1 MAKKQVKKLCI
12 FCKKDKAQK
21 HFRKKRGACRACEAY
36 AARLRRYDNP
46 IRSLLTGA
54 KTRSKRKNIKFDI
67 EESDIVIP
75 DICPVLGI
83 PLILFGPPNSPH
95 LPSIDRIDNNK
106 GYEKNNIAIISF
118 KANSLKSNA
127 SLNELKQLVKYCE
140 DHTNK

>member
-67 EESDIVIP
+67 DESDIVIP
-75 DICPVLGI
+75 EVCPVLGI
-83 PLILFGPPNSPH
+83 PIILFGPSNSPH

-118 KANSLKSNA
+118 KDNTLK
-127 SLNELKQLVKYCE
+127 
-140 DHTNK
+140 

>member
-1 MAKKQVKKLCI
+1 MAKKQVKKVCI
-12 FCKKDKAQK
+12 SCKKNKVQK
-21 HFRKKRGACRACEAY
+21 HFRKQRGACRACEAY
-36 AARLRRYDNP
+36 ATRLRRYDNP

-54 KTRSKRKNIKFDI
+54 RTRSKRKNIKFDI

-75 DICPVLGI
+75 EVCPVLGI

-118 KANSLKSNA
+118 KANTIPGRQYFRCL
-127 SLNELKQLVKYCE
+127 
-140 DHTNK
+140 